1 MLLIPKLIGLEVS
14 HQTIYKWIDKY
25 TGLMNKY
32 LEKIIPKVSTA
43 WITDELYLKV
53 KGNKKY
59 LYALMDDETCF
70 WIAQQVA
77 ETKYTV
83 DVRPLFQKGKEV
95 AGTRP
100 NTIISDGAPNFH
112 TAYNK
117 EFFTNKKPRTR
128 HINHIRLQGDH
139 NNNKMERLNGTI
151 RDREKTMRG
160 LKKVDTPILKGMQ
173 IYHNYIRASR
183 FGLEENSAEKAGIQ
197 VEGENKWL
205 TIIQNASTKN

>member
-1 MLLIPKLIGLEVS
+1 ME
-14 HQTIYKWIDKY
+14 
-25 TGLMNKY
+25 KY
-32 LEKIIPKVSTA
+32 LEKIVPKVSIA
-43 WITDELYLKV
+43 WRTDELYLKV

-59 LYALMDDETCF
+59 LYALMDDETRF

-77 ETKYTV
+77 DTKHTA
-83 DVRPLFQKGKEV
+83 DITPLFKKGKEI
-95 AGTRP
+95 AETRP
-100 NTIISDGAPNFH
+100 NTVISDGAPNFH

-117 EFFTNKKPRTR
+117 EFFTAKKPRTR

-173 IYHNYIRASR
+173 IHHNYIRELQA
-183 FGLEENSAEKAGIQ
+183 LKEKKTPAEKCGIEI
-197 VEGENKWL
+197 EGNNKWL
-205 TIIQNASTKN
+205 TLIQNASYLYN